1 MVAGREARGR
11 CCTQATG
18 RWWQVVGGAEEAPM
32 YSARCPWLPSSRP
45 PPSVGK
51 ADDATTTKLAKIA
64 KRLAR
69 PRTRARPI
77 NVMDQGRQDAHV
89 AQHDAGHSPAL
100 RAEGRGGGG
109 SGGGG
114 DADITTRCWT
124 AARAAKHASQAFL
137 GDGRPLK
144 TQAGSRPERNDETLT
159 AGEPP
164 IFVPPLLL
172 HGWIAMRAPRQD
184 SYCALRRRHTR
195 KLCLSGIVDM
205 L

>member
-1 MVAGREARGR
+1 
-11 CCTQATG
+11 
-18 RWWQVVGGAEEAPM
+18 M

-114 DADITTRCWT
+114 DDDIYGEVLDGGKSSMLCR
-124 AARAAKHASQAFL
+124 RGL
-137 GDGRPLK
+137 GGDGPLK
-144 TQAGSRPERNDETLT
+144 TQAGSRPERTE
-159 AGEPP
+159 EP
-164 IFVPPLLL
+164 
-172 HGWIAMRAPRQD
+172 
-184 SYCALRRRHTR
+184 
-195 KLCLSGIVDM
+195 
-205 L
+205 